1 MAKAP
6 SRRPSRRTAPVP
18 TRLRVRLTLREIAPA
33 VWREISV
40 PDSYSL
46 EQLHRCIQL
55 AFDWLDYHLYEF
67 QIGRERFERP
77 DPDGEGKDANAVRL
91 ADLKLKIGDSFTYF
105 YDMGDGWAHDVEVR
119 SLEPV
124 DLKQELDSLAYVVG
138 GARAAPPE
146 DVGGPP
152 GYERLVRAFHDPSDA
167 ESADLLEWAG
177 PGFDPELFDRR
188 ASNHAMMLASA
199 WGVV

>member
-1 MAKAP
+1 MP
-6 SRRPSRRTAPVP
+6 N
-18 TRLRVRLTLREIAPA
+18 RLRVRVTLRQTAPPI
-33 VWREISV
+33 WREISM

-77 DPDGEGKDANAVRL
+77 DPDAEGRNAAAVCL
-91 ADLKLKIGDSFTYF
+91 ADLELRTGDSFIYL
-105 YDMGDGWAHDVEVR
+105 YDMGDGWEHDIEVR
-119 SLEPV
+119 RLEPV
-124 DLKQELDSLAYVVG
+124 GLAQKIDPLAYVVD

-146 DVGGPP
+146 DVGGAP
-152 GYERLVRAFHDPSDA
+152 GYERLVRAFHDPADA

-177 PGFDPELFDRR
+177 PGFHPELFDRR
-188 ASNHAMMLASA
+188 ACNHSMMLASA